1 MTSSTNRNRRSAT
14 ARAGAL
20 AALGVLFVCAGA
32 AAQAPALSRARIVEL
47 IGRAPATRVTE
58 AQVAVSQAA
67 VTAAGVL
74 SLENPLLSAMG
85 GMRFNPNGTR
95 PFAGTATL
103 SWPIDT
109 GGKRGTR
116 KDAATAEQ
124 REARATGD
132 AHRRQL
138 LLAVLMQHAAVL
150 RDERQLAIAES
161 RQSNAQRLLET
172 AQKRRAAGNVPE
184 IDVALARLQ
193 QTREAAAAATARGE
207 RDGDLLRLAALLG
220 LPPQQAGS
228 ASGML
233 VPEGEPPP
241 IEVMLG
247 QLAQQADVKAAT
259 ARVDAARARAARERS
274 AGAPTLNV
282 LAQYERDDGANIG
295 MVGLAVPLPV
305 LNANDVAKA
314 TSAAEVQAARAE
326 LDEVGATTA
335 GKFRELYARYEAT
348 KRSRA
353 ALTSTAATVAE
364 ALALATRAYE
374 LGEGDL
380 ASVLLVQRE
389 ALEAE
394 RAVLEVEY
402 SHAIAKLELL
412 VAAGRTPQ

>member
-1 MTSSTNRNRRSAT
+1 MTPGGWRLEPEAWGLRPEAWGLKPEARGPEPAVNISQIARRAN
-14 ARAGAL
+14 
-20 AALGVLFVCAGA
+20 
-32 AAQAPALSRARIVEL
+32 
-47 IGRAPATRVTE
+47 
-58 AQVAVSQAA
+58 VS
-67 VTAAGVL
+67 
-74 SLENPLLSAMG
+74 
-85 GMRFNPNGTR
+85 
-95 PFAGTATL
+95 TAT
-103 SWPIDT
+103 
-109 GGKRGTR
+109 
-116 KDAATAEQ
+116 
-124 REARATGD
+124 
-132 AHRRQL
+132 
-138 LLAVLMQHAAVL
+138 V
-150 RDERQLAIAES
+150 S
-161 RQSNAQRLLET
+161 RTLNQS
-172 AQKRRAAGNVPE
+172 GP
-184 IDVALARLQ
+184 
-193 QTREAAAAATARGE
+193 
-207 RDGDLLRLAALLG
+207 
-220 LPPQQAGS
+220 
-228 ASGML
+228 
-233 VPEGEPPP
+233 
-241 IEVMLG
+241 
-247 QLAQQADVKAAT
+247 VKAAT

-295 MVGLAVPLPV
+295 MVGLAVPLPL

-335 GKFRELYARYEAT
+335 GKFRELYARYDAT

-389 ALEAE
+389 ALEVE